1 MSGCTKGVQER
12 FRRDVPQAVYT
23 NCYAHRLHLVL
34 VNCVKNIRSISEFFV
49 TIQSLYNSFS
59 SSVVHQKFQKEQ
71 NTESPHVEVK
81 RLSDTRWACQHS
93 ADRASGARSLAAL
106 LDHQF
111 VTNLVFMEWLL
122 RVTKTLSD
130 QLQSADLQLYI
141 WFNLA
146 RKKFSLKPDMY
157 IKFYLA
163 I

>member
-49 TIQSLYNSFS
+49 TIHSLYNFFS

-81 RLSDTRWACQHS
+81 RLSDTNQVGMPTLSGQGQWSKVTRCPAGSPICDKSRVHGVVAAC
-93 ADRASGARSLAAL
+93 DE
-106 LDHQF
+106 
-111 VTNLVFMEWLL
+111 NLV
-122 RVTKTLSD
+122 RSTPVRRSP
-130 QLQSADLQLYI
+130 ALY
-141 WFNLA
+141 LV
-146 RKKFSLKPDMY
+146 
-157 IKFYLA
+157 
-163 I
+163 